1 MTSRKDQAL
10 INIAIAGKI
19 STMYA
24 LIASGGNPFAIDET
38 GQNALDYAIKSDPIK
53 SCILL
58 IDLDKTCN
66 CPTKKQIINNYL

>member
-1 MTSRKDQAL
+1 
-10 INIAIAGKI
+10 
-19 STMYA
+19 MYA

-66 CPTKKQIINNYL
+66 CPTKKQIINNYLLTVQNIKVLDPQYFC